1 MNTTLIRKKIKT
13 LREQYPL
20 TIEQM
25 AVKCSMSDRNYSRI
39 ENGETKNLSV
49 EALNCIAEALDCTI
63 FDLIPQESITIETV
77 NQQVGGINNTHIVV
91 NNAQPDLKETLDL
104 LLSQQKEA
112 LAIFTDSIFSMQ
124 QQILEAY
131 LGKLPKEK

>member
-1 MNTTLIRKKIKT
+1 
-13 LREQYPL
+13 
-20 TIEQM
+20 M

-49 EALNCIAEALDCTI
+49 ELLSAISEALDCSL

-91 NNAQPDLKETLDL
+91 NNTQPDLKETLDL

-112 LAIFTDSIFSMQ
+112 LTIFTESIFSMQ